1 MYLGLHRQP
10 GVYWCLC
17 WWVVLR
23 SLLMQWFEHC
33 YETKRHLQRPPLS
46 AVRSTPIKPPMLAK
60 GGSRGRRKKY
70 TSPIFSDLTFGAQRK
85 KQKLRKNTLKY
96 NQLKTN
102 KINNSN
108 LNLKG
113 RNLDLNNQLHSNSV
127 PVLPIRKDSSPY
139 LDAGRFETE

>member
-1 MYLGLHRQP
+1 
-10 GVYWCLC
+10 
-17 WWVVLR
+17 
-23 SLLMQWFEHC
+23 MQREGA
-33 YETKRHLQRPPLS
+33 EE
-46 AVRSTPIKPPMLAK
+46 
-60 GGSRGRRKKY
+60 GGKKY

-127 PVLPIRKDSSPY
+127 PVLPIRKDSTPY